1 MLWVLATVAAFFVK
15 GLCGFANTL
24 VFTSILG
31 FGESNASISPVELLL
46 GYPSNI
52 ILVWKN
58 RRMLNGTV
66 IVPLSLIIV
75 LTSIIGAVLLKNTRV
90 SYLKIIFGIA
100 VMCIA
105 LEMHFRARSAP
116 VALRGNPHLFALVGA
131 LSGLLCGLFGV
142 GALLAAYISRVSET
156 SGAFKANI
164 CAVFLVENTVR
175 LIVYALLGI
184 ISFASLQKAAL
195 LVPCMLLAL
204 FAGIQSAKILNENSI
219 KKLVTLLLFVSGAA
233 LSKKRVFYRRNTH
246 KTAVFRGKHGARAI
260 FLLFFLKNRAAG
272 QKNKRKM
279 RITRALPQKYS
290 CFLRQTV

>member
-1 MLWVLATVAAFFVK
+1 MAFLARMLWVLATVAAFFVK

-66 IVPLSLIIV
+66 IVPLSLIIM

-116 VALRGNPHLFALVGA
+116 VALRGNPLLFALVGA

-142 GALLAAYISRVSET
+142 GALLAAYMSRVSET

-233 LSKKRVFYRRNTH
+233 LIATN
-246 KTAVFRGKHGARAI
+246 I
-260 FLLFFLKNRAAG
+260 
-272 QKNKRKM
+272 
-279 RITRALPQKYS
+279 
-290 CFLRQTV
+290 

>member
-116 VALRGNPHLFALVGA
+116 VALRGNPLLFALVGA

-142 GALLAAYISRVSET
+142 GALLAAYMSRVSET

-233 LSKKRVFYRRNTH
+233 LIATN
-246 KTAVFRGKHGARAI
+246 I
-260 FLLFFLKNRAAG
+260 
-272 QKNKRKM
+272 
-279 RITRALPQKYS
+279 
-290 CFLRQTV
+290 

>member
-24 VFTSILG
+24 VFTSVLG

-116 VALRGNPHLFALVGA
+116 VALRGNPLLFAIVGA

-142 GALLAAYISRVSET
+142 GALLAAYMSRVSET

-233 LSKKRVFYRRNTH
+233 LIATN
-246 KTAVFRGKHGARAI
+246 I
-260 FLLFFLKNRAAG
+260 
-272 QKNKRKM
+272 
-279 RITRALPQKYS
+279 
-290 CFLRQTV
+290 

>member
-66 IVPLSLIIV
+66 IVPLSLIIM

-116 VALRGNPHLFALVGA
+116 VALRGNPLLFALVGA

-142 GALLAAYISRVSET
+142 GALLAAYMSRVSET

-233 LSKKRVFYRRNTH
+233 LIATN
-246 KTAVFRGKHGARAI
+246 I
-260 FLLFFLKNRAAG
+260 
-272 QKNKRKM
+272 
-279 RITRALPQKYS
+279 
-290 CFLRQTV
+290 